1 MIMLLYNYSCE
12 DNIILPVPPGHKVP
26 TVQQCPG
33 GIPQGDCRVPD
44 EGRAAQQ
51 EGHWRLPGRGVSGSY
66 CGGIKYDILI
76 HSPCTM
82 GIRSLRW
89 ILHGIP
95 LLISF
100 AQECY
105 GRGN

>member
-1 MIMLLYNYSCE
+1 MKTTST
-12 DNIILPVPPGHKVP
+12 ILPVPPGHKVP

-76 HSPCTM
+76 LIVHMCN
-82 GIRSLRW
+82 GYKIVKR

-105 GRGN
+105 RRGN